1 MCSCGNI
8 PGALINNSFCNK
20 PCDGDQNK
28 ICGSGSSPLHNSVFA
43 TGRWCNIK
51 SNLWVKFLIIRRMS
65 TPIDGGWSTWTSW
78 SSCQSNCRQQRNRTC
93 DSPTPLFG
101 GDDCLGNKTE
111 LSPSLCYGDKC
122 CPGKTL
128 KIWYISYLLSIIFQL
143 LLTRLIGPHRML
155 WDRIHSGCRK
165 FR

>member
-8 PGALINNSFCNK
+8 PGALVNNSFCNK

-28 ICGSGSSPLHNSVFA
+28 ICGSGISPLHNSVFA

-51 SNLWVKFLIIRRMS
+51 SNLCVKLLIIRRMS

-101 GDDCLGNKTE
+101 GNDCLGNKTE
-111 LSPSLCYGDKC
+111 LREGFIKKKKKIREFCLRGGGGLPKI
-122 CPGKTL
+122 GK
-128 KIWYISYLLSIIFQL
+128 I
-143 LLTRLIGPHRML
+143 P
-155 WDRIHSGCRK
+155 
-165 FR
+165 